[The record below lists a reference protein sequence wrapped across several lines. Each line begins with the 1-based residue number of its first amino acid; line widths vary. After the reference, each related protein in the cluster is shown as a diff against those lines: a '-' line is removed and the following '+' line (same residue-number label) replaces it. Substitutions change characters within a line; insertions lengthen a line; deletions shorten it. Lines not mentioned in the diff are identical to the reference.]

1 MTAGRFTRTSMN
13 RFLFVSALLCVSSL
27 GRADDLPPELKKEQ
41 ARIESQINAL
51 EERLA
56 RIDQGTTEQTVK
68 ELRTVIKEF
77 SIEAE
82 LLNDDPIIAKWNKR
96 LTDLTAKAEV
106 VAKEKAAK
114 MDAAEKAKAEADQ
127 PKRDFRKEI
136 QAMVKIPVD
145 LNNVSFKKDVAPIV
159 QNVCVR
165 CHSAARAQGEFDAST
180 YAKFMEHI
188 TPGKPEDSH
197 ILKLVTGR
205 AEPRMPRGGQTRFD
219 REWVEIW
226 TNWIKQGAK
235 FDGPSKSAPIANYM
249 IDLESQRR
257 AAIAALPEADLD
269 KLHRAAAERHLVMV
283 KSSKK
288 VNRYETPN
296 FLVMTTLPESEAEF
310 IGVAAEATLEDLLPK
325 FGLKD
330 VKKFWKGRFGIT
342 VFADR
347 LDYTTFA
354 QLVDSYPPEPY
365 EFGHARVTPEYP
377 YFAMTADFQGAT
389 LDGMVAQLTA
399 EGFLRQLDGGKAPPW
414 VVYGYSSLA
423 AGNVNPKDPH
433 IASQLAASARLLA
446 SGRTFMNVCG
456 ENVPWAE
463 LAPLSAGFFHF
474 LGSTNQRQ
482 AADFV
487 KVYSRTG
494 DWKKAMGDA
503 LGAGPAEVQRGWSS
517 WTAAK
522 GGKR

>member
-1 MTAGRFTRTSMN
+1 MIH
-13 RFLFVSALLCVSSL
+13 RFLLAAAVLCVASF

-41 ARIESQINAL
+41 AKINAQIDAL

-56 RIDQGTTEQTVK
+56 RIDKGAAEQTVR
-68 ELRTVIKEF
+68 ELKTVIKEF

-96 LTDLTAKAEV
+96 LSDLSARADV
-106 VAKEKAAK
+106 VAKEKDAK
-114 MDAAEKAKAEADQ
+114 MAAAEKAKADANQ
-127 PKRDFRKEI
+127 PKRDYASEI
-136 QAMVKIPVD
+136 KGMVKIPVD
-145 LNNVSFKKDVAPIV
+145 LNNVSFKKDVAPII

-165 CHSAARAQGEFDAST
+165 CHSTARPQGKFDAST
-180 YAKFMEHI
+180 YDKFIEQI

-197 ILKLVTGR
+197 VLALITGK
-205 AEPRMPRGGQTRFD
+205 AEPRMPRGNQTRFS
-219 REWVEIW
+219 REWIEIW

-235 FDGPSKSAPIANYM
+235 FDGTSKSAPLTAYM
-249 IDLESQRR
+249 IDLDAQRR
-257 AAIAALPEADLD
+257 AAIAALPEADLE
-269 KLHRAAAERHLVMV
+269 KMHRAAAERQLVMV
-283 KSSKK
+283 KPTKK

-296 FLVMTTLPESEAEF
+296 FLVMTTLPETDAEF
-310 IGVAAEATLEDLLPK
+310 IGVAAEAALEDLLPK
-325 FGLKD
+325 FGFKD
-330 VKKFWKGRFGIT
+330 RKKFWKGKFGIT

-347 LDYTTFA
+347 LDYNSFA
-354 QLVDSYPPEPY
+354 QLVDAYTPEPY

-377 YFAMTADFQGAT
+377 YFAMAADYTGAT

-414 VVYGYSSLA
+414 VVYGYSNLV
-423 AGNVNPKDPH
+423 AGNINKSDPH
-433 IASQLAASARLLA
+433 VAAQLSASARLLA

-456 ENVPWAE
+456 ENVPWVE
-463 LAPLSAGFFHF
+463 LAPLSTGFFHF
-474 LGSTNQRQ
+474 LGSTNQKA

-503 LGAGPAEVQRGWSS
+503 LGANPAEVQRGWAS